1 MEQVQL
7 EYWEMDIQKVH
18 EINSLNEE
26 VEELW
31 ASEVKDLLMQEALVT
46 WSNKPLNI
54 VHEA

>member
-7 EYWEMDIQKVH
+7 EYWEMDIQKVY

-31 ASEVKDLLMQEALVT
+31 ASEVKDLLM
-46 WSNKPLNI
+46 
-54 VHEA
+54 

>member
-26 VEELW
+26 AEELW
-31 ASEVKDLLMQEALVT
+31 ASEVKDLLM
-46 WSNKPLNI
+46 
-54 VHEA
+54 